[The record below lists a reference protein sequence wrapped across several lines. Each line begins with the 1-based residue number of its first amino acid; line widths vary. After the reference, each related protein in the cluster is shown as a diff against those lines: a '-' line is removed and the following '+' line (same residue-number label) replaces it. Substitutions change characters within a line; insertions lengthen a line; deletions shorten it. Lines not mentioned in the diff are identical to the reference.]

1 MRGDVVR
8 VATATA
14 DRVDVDVDG
23 VECMMITV
31 MPMWVVQVG
40 PTSLESRVARCSR
53 VKCR

>member
-1 MRGDVVR
+1 MLEILPSRRWRGLVRGDVVR

-31 MPMWVVQVG
+31 MPM
-40 PTSLESRVARCSR
+40 
-53 VKCR
+53 